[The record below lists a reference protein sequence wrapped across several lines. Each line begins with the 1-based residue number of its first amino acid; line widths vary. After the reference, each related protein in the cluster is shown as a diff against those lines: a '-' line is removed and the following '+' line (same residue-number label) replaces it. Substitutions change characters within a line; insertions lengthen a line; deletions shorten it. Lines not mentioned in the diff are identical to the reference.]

1 MAAALR
7 QALATNT
14 WRAYAADWR
23 HWSGWADQHQ
33 LPALPAESLDLARFL
48 VAHAGTLAIGTLSRR
63 LSAVSKAHL
72 LAGAPDPTDDP
83 AVREVLRGLRR
94 EHGTAGPLQ
103 HSRPC

>member
-48 VAHAGTLAIGTLSRR
+48 VAHVTVGSITHQKA
-63 LSAVSKAHL
+63 SAQ
-72 LAGAPDPTDDP
+72 T
-83 AVREVLRGLRR
+83 R
-94 EHGTAGPLQ
+94 
-103 HSRPC
+103 